1 VYQVHACICVSVI
14 VVYKVV
20 LSELVVA
27 MQGDAM
33 LSTTATCQ
41 HQQL

>member
-1 VYQVHACICVSVI
+1 MRACIRVCVL

-33 LSTTATCQ
+33 LSTT
-41 HQQL
+41 HNQLLACLR